1 MTAAP
6 VSKPGAGI
14 RALQDALF
22 QLGINPGP
30 LDGRWGPATRNAL
43 RRAAAFARIANAD
56 ATEPAPGQS
65 PGQAPAEA
73 KYRIDDLLQ
82 AARTVYGEA
91 RGESHPG
98 KQAVAHVI
106 VNRSRS
112 YPPDR
117 GKSLA
122 AVCRRPAQ
130 FSCWNEGD
138 PNRARMEK
146 VTLSDPKLG
155 LCLIAVIEALSGP
168 DPTGGATH
176 YYHDSIATP
185 VWAEGQEH
193 CYRVGGHL
201 FYRGIA

>member
-1 MTAAP
+1 MSAAIRSTSAA
-6 VSKPGAGI
+6 V
-14 RALQDALF
+14 RALQEALWG
-22 QLGINPGP
+22 LGINPGP
-30 LDGRWGPATRNAL
+30 IDGRWGPATRNAL
-43 RRAAAFARIANAD
+43 RRAAAFESMGNANAP
-56 ATEPAPGQS
+56 EPAPAQS
-65 PGQAPAEA
+65 PGQAAPVQDN
-73 KYRIDDLLQ
+73 YRIADLLE

-106 VNRSRS
+106 VNRARV

-117 GKSLA
+117 GKTLS
-122 AVCRRPAQ
+122 AVCRRPWQ

-138 PNRARMEK
+138 PNRAKVEK

-155 LCLIAVIEALSGP
+155 SCLIAVIEALSGP

-185 VWAEGQEH
+185 VWAKGQEP
-193 CYRVGGHL
+193 CYRVGGHI
-201 FYRGIA
+201 FFRGIA